1 MLSKKE
7 RNRTIMEDKKGVKNQ
22 SQDQIVEKKEHIN
35 RVTKSLI
42 HNAENA
48 KYGDG
53 SIYAKE
59 TLDNALSLNKLYDE
73 LDKIGGEKIMKEST
87 SEETKLSNF
96 LERAKEFA
104 YSGHEFKGTTYGD
117 KVKFLR
123 KIQGEITEKQTL
135 TKTMYE
141 KYIYDCLFELI
152 GEDIR
157 QVKKEALNCLLV
169 DKN

>member
-1 MLSKKE
+1 
-7 RNRTIMEDKKGVKNQ
+7 MEDKKGVKNQ
-22 SQDQIVEKKEHIN
+22 SRDQIVEKKEHIN
-35 RVTKSLI
+35 RVTESLI
-42 HNAENA
+42 YNAENA

-59 TLDNALSLNKLYDE
+59 TLGNAPILNKLYDE
-73 LDKIGGEKIMKEST
+73 LDKTDGEKTMEEST
-87 SEETKLSNF
+87 SEETKLNNF
-96 LERAKEFA
+96 LERVKEFA
-104 YSGHEFKGTTYGD
+104 YSGYEFKGTTYGD

-123 KIQGEITEKQTL
+123 EIQGEITEKQTL

-157 QVKKEALNCLLV
+157 QVKKEALNCPLV